1 MLDWVSKLNDRKELN
16 KKIKVMEKVMNV
28 TNENFNEVVLNSTVP
43 VLVDFYA
50 EWCGP
55 CKKLAPT
62 MEVLAEEYKEL
73 ITVTKLDVDI
83 SQDVS
88 AEYFVKNIPAILIF
102 KNGKVFEK
110 IIGMSSISEYKSMI
124 NRALED

>member
-1 MLDWVSKLNDRKELN
+1 
-16 KKIKVMEKVMNV
+16 MEKVKNV
-28 TNENFNEVVLNSTVP
+28 TNENFKEVVLNSIVP

-62 MEVLAEEYKEL
+62 LEVLAEEYKEL

-88 AEYFVKNIPAILIF
+88 SDYFVKNIPAILIF

>member
-1 MLDWVSKLNDRKELN
+1 MKLRLYEKSLE
-16 KKIKVMEKVMNV
+16 KKYDMEKVMNV
-28 TNENFNEVVLNSTVP
+28 TSENFNEVVLNSKVP

-62 MEVLAEEYKEL
+62 MDLLAEEYKEL

-83 SQDVS
+83 NQDIS
-88 AEYFVKNIPAILIF
+88 SDYFVKNIPAILIF

-110 IIGMSSISEYKSMI
+110 IIGVSSVSEYKSMI
-124 NRALED
+124 NKALDAK

>member
-1 MLDWVSKLNDRKELN
+1 MAT
-16 KKIKVMEKVMNV
+16 IKV
-28 TNENFNEVVLNSTVP
+28 TDENFDQIVLKSDKPFVQRFT
-43 VLVDFYA
+43 A

>member
-1 MLDWVSKLNDRKELN
+1 
-16 KKIKVMEKVMNV
+16 MEKVMNV

-102 KNGKVFEK
+102 KNGKKGNIQKE
-110 IIGMSSISEYKSMI
+110 
-124 NRALED
+124 RTQ